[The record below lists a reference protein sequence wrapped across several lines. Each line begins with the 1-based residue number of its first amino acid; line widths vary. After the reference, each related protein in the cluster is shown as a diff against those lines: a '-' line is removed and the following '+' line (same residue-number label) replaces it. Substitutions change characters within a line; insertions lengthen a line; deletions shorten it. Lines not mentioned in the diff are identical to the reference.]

1 MRYNTR
7 DRCREKG
14 KEDWRRRSEMGKEKE
29 KGGRRR
35 WWEKGAE
42 KGVKHIFGNNKTGGE
57 CPVT

>member
-35 WWEKGAE
+35 EKVVGKRSRKRSEA
-42 KGVKHIFGNNKTGGE
+42 HFRQ
-57 CPVT
+57 